1 MDATNKGSGDTMSKR
16 SFKPAGDADNPTVYV
31 GALVPLRLHR
41 LLIEEAARVGLSRSR
56 MIGRVLAERY
66 GRQQEDEGSEEHGEQ
81 EEE

>member
-1 MDATNKGSGDTMSKR
+1 MSKR
-16 SFKPAGDADNPTVYV
+16 SFKPTDDAGNPTVYV

-41 LLIEEAARVGLSRSR
+41 LLIEEATRVGLSRSR

-66 GRQQEDEGSEEHGEQ
+66 GMEQEDGGSEQHGER